1 MATPED
7 LRMFEAK
14 KGEVKFDPTRDPRG
28 THAGPF
34 HSLCSVTD
42 HCSSLWKLSAALK
55 QFV

>member
-14 KGEVKFDPTRDPRG
+14 KGEVRFDPTRDPRG

-34 HSLCSVTD
+34 HS
-42 HCSSLWKLSAALK
+42 
-55 QFV
+55 